1 MIILGMFQP
10 RGQQG
15 GYKDAR
21 KCCDQCAVELQ
32 LCHLQIVTL
41 IMMYLSCDKFFM
53 TACYLGL
60 DLIAFSLVAVQM
72 RAD

>member
-1 MIILGMFQP
+1 MGMFQP

-32 LCHLQIVTL
+32 LCHLQIVTSGQDASL
-41 IMMYLSCDKFFM
+41 MTSDKFFM
-53 TACYLGL
+53 TACHLGL
-60 DLIAFSLVAVQM
+60 DLIAFSLVAVQIK
-72 RAD
+72 AD